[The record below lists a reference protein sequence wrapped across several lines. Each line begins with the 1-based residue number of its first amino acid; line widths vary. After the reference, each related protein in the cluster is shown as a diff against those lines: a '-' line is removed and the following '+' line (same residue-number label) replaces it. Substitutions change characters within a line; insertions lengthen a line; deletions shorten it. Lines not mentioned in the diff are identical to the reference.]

1 MSDTSLYL
9 KTVRRIALVVAVSM
23 SSYHLYVG
31 FFGTP
36 DAFTLRATHV
46 GFALTL
52 AFLTLPAR
60 EADAG
65 RGPRIWDWALI
76 ALSLAAAAYPVLVK
90 DYIYSR
96 FIYIDE
102 LRTADIVFGVA
113 MTLLVIE
120 AARRALGLVL
130 PVTVVLFLGYALF
143 LTNTEPLLLLEQLYL
158 TTEGIF
164 GIPVAVSATYV
175 VLFILFGAFVE
186 RSGAGK
192 LFMDFA
198 ISITGHTAGGPAKV
212 ACVTSGLFGS
222 VSGSAVANVMT
233 TGAFTIPLM
242 KRLGYRPAFAGA
254 VEAVASTGG
263 QIMPPI
269 MGAAAFVMAEFMGV
283 SYLTVATY
291 ALIPALLYYVAVF
304 AAVHFEARRLGM
316 RGLPKNELPRLWEV
330 LRERGHLFLPLVIIV
345 GTLLVGYSAPF
356 AALCGIASV
365 IPTALLRKST
375 RSAVNLRMI
384 VDSLE
389 AGAIGSIMVA
399 LACAAAGI
407 VIGVI
412 TLTGAGLTFSS
423 FVISAANETLLPA
436 LLLTMVAGIILGM
449 GMPTTPAY
457 IIQVSLLVPALVR
470 LGVPVESA
478 HLFVFYFAILSAI
491 TPPVAIAVYAA
502 NGISGAAL
510 WPSSVAA
517 VKLGLTGYIIPFMF
531 VFGPSLLMIGPWT
544 TIAATTVTAVIGVIF
559 LAGGLNGWLLTA
571 ASRVE
576 RAMLIVAAF
585 VLIKPGLWTD
595 AVGIGIGAVV
605 LALQLRARRQE
616 AHAMPAK
623 AEIRAPETAPDPV
636 RPAE

>member
-1 MSDTSLYL
+1 MQSAPRYQTAIRRLTLAVALAMS
-9 KTVRRIALVVAVSM
+9 I
-23 SSYHLYVG
+23 YHLYVG

-36 DAFTLRATHV
+36 DAFTLRSTHV
-46 GFALTL
+46 GFALVL
-52 AFLTLPAR
+52 CFLTLPLR
-60 EADAG
+60 TADGG
-65 RGPRIWDWALI
+65 RGPRLWDWALI
-76 ALSLAAAAYPVLVK
+76 ALSLAATAYPVLAS
-90 DYIYSR
+90 DYIYNR
-96 FIYIDE
+96 FIYVDE
-102 LRTADIVFGVA
+102 LRTVDIVLGIVL
-113 MTLLVIE
+113 TLLVIE
-120 AARRALGLVL
+120 AARRALGPALSI
-130 PVTVVLFLGYALF
+130 TAALF
-143 LTNTEPLLLLEQLYL
+143 LAYALALTDTAPLMLLEQMYL

-198 ISITGHTAGGPAKV
+198 IALTGHTVGGPAKV

-233 TGAFTIPLM
+233 TGTFTIPLM

-283 SYLTVATY
+283 SYLTVAGY

-304 AAVHFEARRLGM
+304 AAVHFEAKRTGM
-316 RGLPKNELPRLWEV
+316 RGLPREELPRLGTV

-345 GTLLVGYSAPF
+345 AALLVGYSAPF

-365 IPTALLRKST
+365 IPTALLRKTT
-375 RSAVNLRMI
+375 RGEVNLRMI

-389 AGAIGSIMVA
+389 AGAIGSVVVA

-423 FVISAANETLLPA
+423 FVIGISNDVLLPA
-436 LLLTMVAGIILGM
+436 LLLTMAAGIVLGM

-457 IIQVSLLVPALVR
+457 IIQVALLVPALVK
-470 LGVPVESA
+470 LGVPMESA
-478 HLFVFYFAILSAI
+478 HMFVFYFAILSAI

-502 NGISGAAL
+502 NGLSGAGL
-510 WPSSVAA
+510 WESSVAA
-517 VKLGLTGYIIPFMF
+517 VKLGATGYIIPFMF
-531 VFGPSLLMIGPWT
+531 VFGPSLLLIGDWSWVLT
-544 TIAATTVTAVIGVIF
+544 ACATATIGVIF
-559 LAGGLNGWLLTA
+559 LAAGLHGYLLTRA
-571 ASRVE
+571 TIIQRV
-576 RAMLIVAAF
+576 MLIAAAF
-585 VLIKPGLWTD
+585 TLIKPGLLTD
-595 AVGIGIGAVV
+595 LAGIGLGGAV
-605 LALQLRARRQE
+605 LLFQLLARRRE
-616 AHAMPAK
+616 
-623 AEIRAPETAPDPV
+623 APEAAGRERTASGF
-636 RPAE
+636 

>member
-1 MSDTSLYL
+1 MLSGSRYL
-9 KTVRRIALVVAVSM
+9 TVVRYTTLAVALSM
-23 SSYHLYVG
+23 SLYHLYIG

-36 DAFTLRATHV
+36 DAFTLRSTHV
-46 GFALTL
+46 GFALVL
-52 AFLTLPAR
+52 CFLTLPMRA
-60 EADAG
+60 ADAG

-76 ALSLAAAAYPVLVK
+76 ALSLAATVYPVMVT

-96 FIYIDE
+96 FIYVDD
-102 LRTADIVFGVA
+102 LRTADIALGILL
-113 MTLLVIE
+113 TLLVIE

-130 PVTVVLFLGYALF
+130 PITVVIFLIYALF
-143 LTNTEPLLLLEQLYL
+143 FTETSRPMLLEQMYL

-198 ISITGHTAGGPAKV
+198 IALTGHTVGGPAKV

-283 SYLTVATY
+283 SYLTVASY

-304 AAVHFEARRLGM
+304 AAVHFEAKRTGM
-316 RGLPKNELPRLWEV
+316 KGLPREELPRLGEV
-330 LRERGHLFLPLVIIV
+330 LWERGHLFLPLFVIV
-345 GTLLVGYSAPF
+345 GVLLWGYSAPY
-356 AALCGIASV
+356 AALIGIMSV
-365 IPTALLRKST
+365 VPTALLRKST
-375 RSAVNLRMI
+375 RGEINLRMI

-389 AGAIGSIMVA
+389 AGAIGAVVVA

-423 FVISAANETLLPA
+423 FVIGAANNMLLPA
-436 LLLTMVAGIILGM
+436 LILTMVAGIMLGM

-457 IIQVSLLVPALVR
+457 IIQVSLLVPALVK
-470 LGVPVESA
+470 LGVPMESA
-478 HLFVFYFAILSAI
+478 HMFVFYFAILSAI

-502 NGISGAAL
+502 NGLSGAGL
-510 WPSSVAA
+510 WESSVAA
-517 VKLGLTGYIIPFMF
+517 VKLGATGYIVPFMF
-531 VFGPSLLMIGPWT
+531 VFGPSLLMIGEWSWVLT
-544 TIAATTVTAVIGVIF
+544 TTTTATIGVIF
-559 LAGGLNGWLLTA
+559 LASGLHGFLLTRT
-571 ASRVE
+571 SLLQRV
-576 RAMLIVAAF
+576 LLLVAAG
-585 VLIKPGLWTD
+585 VLIKPGLFTD
-595 AVGIGIGAVV
+595 AIGVGLGV
-605 LALQLRARRQE
+605 LALTLQIVARRRE
-616 AHAMPAK
+616 AERPPREK
-623 AEIRAPETAPDPV
+623 PV
-636 RPAE
+636 LGE

>member
-1 MSDTSLYL
+1 MPGISPMIASFGHARV
-9 KTVRRIALVVAVSM
+9 VRAAVFVVAIAM
-23 SSYHLYVG
+23 SVYHLSVA

-36 DAFTLRATHV
+36 DAFTLRSTHV
-46 GFALTL
+46 GFALVL

-60 EADAG
+60 RADAD
-65 RGPRIWDWALI
+65 RGPRPWDWALI
-76 ALSLAAAAYPVLVK
+76 ALSIATTAYPVMAL
-90 DYIYSR
+90 DYIYNR
-96 FIYIDE
+96 FIYVDD
-102 LRTADIVFGVA
+102 LRTVDIVFGV
-113 MTLLVIE
+113 TLVLLIIE

-130 PVTVVLFLGYALF
+130 PITVLVFLGYALI
-143 LTNTEPLLLLEQLYL
+143 LTGTAPLLLVEQLYL

-186 RSGAGK
+186 RSGAGR

-198 ISITGHTAGGPAKV
+198 ISLTGHAVGGPAKV
-212 ACVTSGLFGS
+212 ACITSGLFGS

-283 SYLTVATY
+283 SYLTIAGY

-304 AAVHFEARRLGM
+304 AAVHFEAKRTGM
-316 RGLPKNELPRLWEV
+316 VGLPREELPNVWTV
-330 LRERGHLFLPLVIIV
+330 LRERGHLFLPLVIIIAV
-345 GTLLVGYSAPF
+345 LLVGYSAAF
-356 AALCGIASV
+356 AALCGIGSV
-365 IPTALLRKST
+365 VPAAMLRKST
-375 RSAVNLRMI
+375 RAEVSPRMI
-384 VDSLE
+384 LDSLE
-389 AGAIGSIMVA
+389 AGARGSIIVA

-412 TLTGAGLTFSS
+412 TLTGAGLDFSS
-423 FVISAANETLLPA
+423 FVISAAGETMLIA

-457 IIQVSLLVPALVR
+457 IMQVALLVPALVK

-478 HLFVFYFAILSAI
+478 HMFVFYFAILSAI

-502 NGISGAAL
+502 NGISGAGL
-510 WPSSVAA
+510 WESSVAA
-517 VKLGLTGYIIPFMF
+517 VKLGATGYIIPFMF
-531 VFGPSLLMIGPWT
+531 VFGPSLLMVGEWSAI
-544 TIAATTVTAVIGVIF
+544 IATTVSATLGVVL
-559 LAGGLNGWLLTA
+559 LAAGLHGYLLTH
-571 ASRVE
+571 ASRFQRV
-576 RAMLIVAAF
+576 ALVLAAF
-585 VLIKPGLWTD
+585 VLIKPGLGSD
-595 AVGIGIGAVV
+595 ALGAALGALVV
-605 LALQLRARRQE
+605 ALQFMARRDGARARV
-616 AHAMPAK
+616 AADS
-623 AEIRAPETAPDPV
+623 ID
-636 RPAE
+636 